1 MRHNNPAAAVWS
13 CNTVRDIL
21 FLLPVTKNQQLRNV
35 DDDSAIE
42 RRAAVNFDMFVT
54 HLGGVN

>member
-13 CNTVRDIL
+13 CNTIRDIL

-42 RRAAVNFDMFVT
+42 RRAAVF
-54 HLGGVN
+54 